1 MLIFKYVIYYLI
13 CGTLFVLMMDGI
25 ANFLGNP
32 KTKFNNKERGG
43 MMMMWPVG
51 LIIFVYNFVSSWF
64 NNNNNT

>member
-1 MLIFKYVIYYLI
+1 
-13 CGTLFVLMMDGI
+13 MMDGI
-25 ANFLGNP
+25 ANFLDNP